1 MPIEVDTAAAAAG
14 ADNKVELSAGALEF
28 VSPVLG
34 WTKGKMNAAPCKEIT
49 ETKFNH
55 KTKQLILSLRIL

>member
-1 MPIEVDTAAAAAG
+1 MLIEAETATAAAG
-14 ADNKVELSAGALEF
+14 ADNKAELSAGALDF

-49 ETKFNH
+49 ETKFNY
-55 KTKQLILSLRIL
+55 KTKRLNLSLRIL